1 MLVVLVLN
9 DTANVM
15 SMVLLVSGIST
26 LLQSF
31 FRTCLPLVQ
40 GSLHVYLAPA
50 LVIVNSEEFCN
61 LTRHKSRYMLREL
74 HGAIMIE
81 SLFQSILEFS
91 DLMSLLLKYLKVV
104 TYDNASFQVNQSL
117 KHLVTIGIGME
128 SFYGLLAG
136 IWGTETGSATLTE
149 NVPLAASLLCL
160 IWALTVALSLLNLRY
175 TQASEHANSSCF
187 HVHPR
192 ILPAAL
198 S

>member
-1 MLVVLVLN
+1 MASSTNSSCRFTCFDSSNNN

-40 GSLHVYLAPA
+40 GSLLVYLAPA
-50 LVIVNSEEFCN
+50 LVIINSEEFCN
-61 LTRHKSRYMLREL
+61 LTRH
-74 HGAIMIE
+74 
-81 SLFQSILEFS
+81 
-91 DLMSLLLKYLKVV
+91 VV

-128 SFYGLLAG
+128 SSYGLLAG

-149 NVPLAASLLCL
+149 NVRTIS
-160 IWALTVALSLLNLRY
+160 IK
-175 TQASEHANSSCF
+175 
-187 HVHPR
+187 
-192 ILPAAL
+192 
-198 S
+198 